1 MNIILK
7 NNYTLRPV
15 RKDDLNWLTKL
26 RKETMAVHL
35 LNSGMSNDESE
46 LKNRIL
52 YNFSAIQIIYVHG
65 NPAGM
70 LKVREDANYLE
81 LIQIQIK
88 PDYQGQGLGEKIL
101 KDLIK
106 RAKVKK
112 LPVQLSVLKNNP
124 AKCLYERL
132 GFTTYD
138 EDENSY
144 KMAIN

>member
-1 MNIILK
+1 MVNSYSLK
-7 NNYTLRPV
+7 PATDDNLDWLLSLRQ
-15 RKDDLNWLTKL
+15 
-26 RKETMAVHL
+26 ETMSTYL
-35 LNSGMSNDESE
+35 QSTGMSVEE
-46 LKNRIL
+46 TEMKKRIL
-52 YNFSAIQIIYVHG
+52 YNFSDIQIIYVQG
-65 NPAGM
+65 KPAGM
-70 LKVREDANYLE
+70 LKVREDVTYFE

-88 PDYQGQGLGEKIL
+88 PEYQGQGLGEKIL

-106 RAKVKK
+106 RATVRK